1 MSGTSADGVDAA
13 LVRIGEEARD
23 LELVAFRTEPI
34 DEAFRARIHGL
45 IEGKPPLRDVV
56 ALNREIG
63 ERFADAALHVMGEA
77 GVRREEVTGIGS
89 HGQTVGHF
97 PETEV
102 GGTLQLGSPAVIH
115 EWTEIPVV
123 ADFRSADVAAGG
135 QGAPLTPFFHH
146 AYFARSDE
154 RRAILNIGGFTNVTY
169 LPGRRLE
176 EVLGFDPGPG
186 NSLLDRA
193 ARWVSEGVERF
204 DRDGTRALRGQGL
217 SEVIEELLED
227 PYFAAPPPKSTGHE
241 RFGSAFF
248 ERARERVESA
258 GGTSDD
264 LLATLAQLTVESV
277 ARSAEQFF
285 PGSVERWIVY
295 GGGADNPALLE
306 SFRRRVAPIPVERS
320 DEQGLPGGALEAV
333 AFAVL
338 GWASSRGVPSNV
350 PRATGAR
357 RSVVL
362 GSATPPNAFRDVREL
377 RQP

>member
-77 GVRREEVTGIGS
+77 GVCREEVTGIGS

-97 PETEV
+97 PEAEV

-248 ERARERVESA
+248 ERARERVESV

-277 ARSAEQFF
+277 ARSAAQFF
-285 PGSVERWIVY
+285 P
-295 GGGADNPALLE
+295 LLE

-362 GSATPPNAFRDVREL
+362 GSATPPNAFRDVRKL